1 MQLIKANLQSSRRRS
16 HSTLRYVTS
25 LGWMAMSSIFA
36 CISSQALAYEFT
48 VTNTDSQAIE
58 IATAYGTDLSGRP
71 FVTYGQRFMNGPF
84 VLKPGETKLLFTYW
98 HDLEAAWLSVRIG
111 TDASVWQPTDHEAF
125 DVTPESGHCTPYCG
139 VPNFPGFSSPVMLT
153 QSIYDQ
159 VSKRKVSHHFA
170 KVSGRI
176 HDQNT
181 HFDWIPQEH
190 PVPPAP
196 VPPTPVPPAPVP
208 PTPVPP
214 TPVPPKPSPNEGIS
228 ICNQSGQIINAA
240 FGYFDTASKAWVSAG
255 WYVIDQSS
263 CSQPLGKING
273 PLYGYATNDTHS
285 ADTFWLPSD
294 QEASFCLDSL
304 NTYLLPYAACLDG
317 NHANYR
323 IQTFGLIKTNS
334 EGRAIWMINP

>member
-1 MQLIKANLQSSRRRS
+1 MQLIKANLQGSRRPSR
-16 HSTLRYVTS
+16 STLRYVTS
-25 LGWMAMSSIFA
+25 LGWMTMVGAFA
-36 CISSQALAYEFT
+36 CIGSEALAYEFT

-58 IATAYGTDLSGRP
+58 VATAYGTDLSGRP
-71 FVTYGQRFMNGPF
+71 LVTSGQRFMNGPY

-98 HDLEAAWLSVRIG
+98 HTLEAAWLSVRIG
-111 TDASVWQPTDHEAF
+111 NDALVWQPTDHETF
-125 DVTPESGHCTPYCG
+125 DVTAESVQCTPFCG

-153 QSIYDQ
+153 QSIYDH
-159 VSKRKVSHHFA
+159 VSKRKVPQHFA
-170 KVSGRI
+170 KVSSQI

-181 HFDWIPQEH
+181 HFNWAPQDH
-190 PVPPAP
+190 
-196 VPPTPVPPAPVP
+196 PVP

-214 TPVPPKPSPNEGIS
+214 TPVPPTPVPPTPIPPPPTPVPNEGIS

-255 WYVIDQSS
+255 WYVIDDVS

-273 PLYGYATNDTHS
+273 PIYGYATNDTHS
-285 ADTFWLPSD
+285 AGTFWLPSD

-334 EGRAIWMINP
+334 QGRAIWMINP